1 MALLKEIFGPGV
13 EKIKLE
19 HRTFKTTSNK
29 TIEMTTIGS
38 NFHIECNPS
47 DTGNNDRFVVQE
59 VIKEIASHTTLQS
72 ANSSRNFKVVIL
84 TEVDRLSKQAQAS
97 LRRTMERYI
106 ISTTHLCASSYNH
119 ILLYRYS
126 SQCRLI
132 LICNSLSKIIA
143 PVRSRCLG
151 IRIPAPSHEEITE
164 LIMDISKK
172 EQCPCPR
179 ELAVSISLNSGRN
192 LRRAMLM
199 LESCKVQHTP
209 LMPTQQVLLPDWE
222 LYICRMAR
230 EIMQE
235 QSPAKLLQVRD
246 MLYELLT
253 NCIPPEVIMTTL
265 TKELMKS
272 LDDQLKHELIYWS
285 AFYEHRIQIGSKD
298 IFHLEAFVAKFMSI
312 YKKWIIAMFS

>member
-1 MALLKEIFGPGV
+1 
-13 EKIKLE
+13 
-19 HRTFKTTSNK
+19 
-29 TIEMTTIGS
+29 
-38 NFHIECNPS
+38 
-47 DTGNNDRFVVQE
+47 
-59 VIKEIASHTTLQS
+59 
-72 ANSSRNFKVVIL
+72 
-84 TEVDRLSKQAQAS
+84 
-97 LRRTMERYI
+97 
-106 ISTTHLCASSYNH
+106 
-119 ILLYRYS
+119 
-126 SQCRLI
+126 
-132 LICNSLSKIIA
+132 
-143 PVRSRCLG
+143 
-151 IRIPAPSHEEITE
+151 
-164 LIMDISKK
+164 
-172 EQCPCPR
+172 
-179 ELAVSISLNSGRN
+179 
-192 LRRAMLM
+192 LM